1 MTWTQTFSSV
11 GSAIEEIRKV
21 YWDNLQMYEND
32 PTKMWEDAVRNIK
45 TKKDT
50 TFLTVKQLDEPRSD
64 SNDEDDEDDE
74 DERVP
79 LYALITQLK
88 PPTS

>member
-50 TFLTVKQLDEPRSD
+50 TFLTVKQLDEPSRD
-64 SNDEDDEDDE
+64 SDDEDNE